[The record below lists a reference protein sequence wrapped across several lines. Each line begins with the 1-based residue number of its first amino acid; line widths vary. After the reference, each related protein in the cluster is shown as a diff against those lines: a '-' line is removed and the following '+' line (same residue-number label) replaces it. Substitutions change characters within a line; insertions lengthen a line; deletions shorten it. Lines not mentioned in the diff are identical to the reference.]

1 MKLTANSYF
10 LQVVCK
16 RTLPAAPV
24 LAESVLSGGYLEPPS
39 LACISVLRQK
49 QNLSSLV
56 WETVDRVS
64 EVMPKGWVFFCVF
77 VFVFKEN

>member
-1 MKLTANSYF
+1 MHTPSGPSS
-10 LQVVCK
+10 CRK
-16 RTLPAAPV
+16 RSQWWL
-24 LAESVLSGGYLEPPS
+24 LRPPS

-56 WETVDRVS
+56 WETGDRVS